1 MPDKN
6 NILLPEERF
15 AKYNDMPKYKNSASS
30 VDSTEYNERK
40 SWSMTAAGPVT
51 ILDYL
56 PESLEELTIQL
67 SGPIERLVIK
77 DVENLSYLKVTG
89 VEVGTIEFQN
99 SSHGLEDIRV
109 ELRDLESIVTDSN
122 FDDLCYLTLDVTR
135 IPKNI
140 IADMKID
147 DISNITVTSTVLPD
161 IMVASEISELQLDVN
176 LVPNDFKFKSKDMS
190 LDSLGVK
197 IVTSFSSKGFNKINA
212 ATVDIHLRRG
222 VDLDPNILVHLS
234 KCTDLHINSVDRSIS
249 DINIPKKSDIM
260 KLVLHGRADGD
271 IDLSKLITLKELNI
285 FNSIFKSV
293 VPLITPPNLTRMFL
307 TRILPD
313 KIPSTI
319 ENLVVTLFSSDPF
332 TINGSPKIDITECIY
347 LKKLRMFGI
356 PLHHVVFGKRYNAL
370 ELISLHDMEVGD
382 EYAFNA
388 IEVAPKLEEVII
400 GSKTMTSLLLPR
412 FTPYLSKLEVKAD
425 AIGSILIA
433 SHTPKL
439 ASTTIPPTLS
449 IHRHMN
455 RRIYPSSENLSF

>member
-15 AKYNDMPKYKNSASS
+15 AKYAKMPKYKNRANPEDSA
-30 VDSTEYNERK
+30 EYNSRK
-40 SWSMTAAGPVT
+40 SWSMTAAGEIVT
-51 ILDYL
+51 LDYL
-56 PESLEELTIQL
+56 PEALEELTL
-67 SGPIERLVIK
+67 SSSGPIERLIIK
-77 DVENLSYLKVTG
+77 DVENLSV
-89 VEVGTIEFQN
+89 VEIEGIEIGTIEFQN
-99 SSHGLEDIRV
+99 SSHALEDIRV
-109 ELRDLESIVTDSN
+109 ELKDLEGIVTDSH
-122 FDDLCYLTLDVTR
+122 FDDLCYLNLDVTR
-135 IPKNI
+135 LSKDI
-140 IADMKID
+140 ITNMKID
-147 DISNITVTSTVLPD
+147 DISEIGVTSNVLPD
-161 IMVASEISELQLDVN
+161 IIVATEIGELRIDVHH
-176 LVPNDFKFKSKDMS
+176 VPNDFKFKSKDMA
-190 LDSLGVK
+190 LDSLAIKV
-197 IVTSFSSKGFNKINA
+197 VSSFSSKGFNKIA
-212 ATVDIHLRRG
+212 AAAADIHLRRG

-412 FTPYLSKLEVKAD
+412 FTPCLSKLEVKAD

-439 ASTTIPPTLS
+439 TSTTIPPTLS